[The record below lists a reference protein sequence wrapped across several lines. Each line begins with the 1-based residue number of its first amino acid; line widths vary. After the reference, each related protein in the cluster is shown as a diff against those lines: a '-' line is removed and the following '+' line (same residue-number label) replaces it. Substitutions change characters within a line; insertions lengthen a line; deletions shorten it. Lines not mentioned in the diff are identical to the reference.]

1 MFSQYTVPDQSTKL
15 APPVL
20 SPNAVHSDPQCLGQQ
35 FALTFIDSK
44 QGVRRLSAENA
55 AKHRQAIFS
64 GRYYP
69 SYSMQGSNAD
79 SYRDGTPV
87 DEQ

>member
-1 MFSQYTVPDQSTKL
+1 MLSQYTVPDQLTKL
-15 APPVL
+15 AQPVP
-20 SPNAVHSDPQCLGQQ
+20 SPTPVHSDPQCWGQQ

-69 SYSMQGSNAD
+69 SYSVQGSNAD
-79 SYRDGTPV
+79 LSRDGTPV